1 MKKTYM
7 IPAIEVLSTETAQM
21 LASSTI
27 SELIDN
33 TDAAS
38 VEDFNQ
44 LSRDM
49 IDDFDIFGE

>member
-1 MKKTYM
+1 M
-7 IPAIEVLSTETAQM
+7 IPAIEVLSAETAQM